1 MEVRAVGKYL
11 RVSPYKVRLVADLVR
26 GKKVE
31 EALTLLKFLP
41 KKSGR
46 LINKTLR
53 SAVANAE
60 NTQTIDVDTLFIKTI
75 LVDEGPRLKRWRPRA
90 MGRATRITEAHQ
102 PHYDGAGGEI
112 IRTYCYFMVTR

>member
-26 GKKVE
+26 GKKVD
-31 EALTLLKFLP
+31 EALTILKFLP
-41 KKSGR
+41 KKGGR

-75 LVDEGPRLKRWRPRA
+75 MVDEGPRLKRFRPRA
-90 MGRATRITEAHQ
+90 MGRATRI
-102 PHYDGAGGEI
+102 I
-112 IRTYCYFMVTR
+112 KRTSHITLVLAEK

>member
-26 GKKVE
+26 GKKVD
-31 EALTLLKFLP
+31 EALTILKFLP

-53 SAVANAE
+53 SALANAE
-60 NTQTIDVDTLFIKTI
+60 NARTIDVDTLFIKLL
-75 LVDEGPRLKRWRPRA
+75 LVDEGPKLKRWRPRA
-90 MGRATRITEAHQ
+90 MGRATRILK
-102 PHYDGAGGEI
+102 
-112 IRTYCYFMVTR
+112 RTSHITMVLAEK

>member
-26 GKKVE
+26 GKRVE
-31 EALTLLKFLP
+31 EALTILKFLP

-46 LINKTLR
+46 LVNKTLR

-60 NTQTIDVDTLFIKTI
+60 SMQTIDVDTLVIKAI
-75 LVDEGPRLKRWRPRA
+75 HVDEGPRLKRWRPRA
-90 MGRATRITEAHQ
+90 MGRATRILKRTSHITMVLTE
-102 PHYDGAGGEI
+102 E
-112 IRTYCYFMVTR
+112 

>member
-11 RVSPYKVRLVADLVR
+11 RVSPYKVRLIADMVR

-31 EALTLLKFLP
+31 EALTILKFLP

-60 NTQTIDVDTLFIKTI
+60 NTQTIDVDTLVIKTI
-75 LVDEGPRLKRWRPRA
+75 LVDEGPKLKRWRPRA
-90 MGRATRITEAHQ
+90 MGRATRILK
-102 PHYDGAGGEI
+102 
-112 IRTYCYFMVTR
+112 RTSHITMVLAEK

>member
-11 RVSPYKVRLVADLVR
+11 RVSPYKVRLIADMVR

-31 EALTLLKFLP
+31 EALTILKFLP

-60 NTQTIDVDTLFIKTI
+60 NTQTIDVDTLVIKTI
-75 LVDEGPRLKRWRPRA
+75 LVDEGPKLKRWRPRA
-90 MGRATRITEAHQ
+90 MGRATRILKRTSHITMVLTEK
-102 PHYDGAGGEI
+102 
-112 IRTYCYFMVTR
+112 

>member
-26 GKKVE
+26 GKKVD
-31 EALTLLKFLP
+31 EALTILKFLP

-75 LVDEGPRLKRWRPRA
+75 LVDEGPKLKRWRPQSH
-90 MGRATRITEAHQ
+90 GPCYQNTEAHK
-102 PHYDGAGGEI
+102 PHHDGAGRKI
-112 IRTYCYFMVTR
+112 S

>member
-1 MEVRAVGKYL
+1 MEVRAVSKFI
-11 RVSPYKVRLVADLVR
+11 RVSPHKARLVADLVR

-31 EALTLLKFLP
+31 EALTILKFST

-60 NTQTIDVDTLFIKTI
+60 DQRVIDVNSLFVKKIMI
-75 LVDEGPRLKRWRPRA
+75 DEGPRLKRWRPRA
-90 MGRATRITEAHQ
+90 MGRATKILKGSSHITVVLAEK
-102 PHYDGAGGEI
+102 
-112 IRTYCYFMVTR
+112 

>member
-26 GKKVE
+26 GKKVGD
-31 EALTLLKFLP
+31 ALTILKFLP

-60 NTQTIDVDTLFIKTI
+60 NTQSMDVDTLFIKTL
-75 LVDEGPRLKRWRPRA
+75 LVDEGPKLKRWRPRA
-90 MGRATRITEAHQ
+90 MGRATRILK
-102 PHYDGAGGEI
+102 
-112 IRTYCYFMVTR
+112 RTSHITMVLAEK